1 MNRSKCKFY
10 VVNRAAKYFV
20 ISVYFEY
27 CFLGFPI
34 RASQL
39 RFIMK
44 TLKDVTTF
52 TPVGQKQLNSVDNC
66 DTYGDLLLQLRVNLI

>member
-1 MNRSKCKFY
+1 MNRSKCKCY
-10 VVNRAAKYFV
+10 VVNRVAKYFV

-39 RFIMK
+39 KFIMK
-44 TLKDVTTF
+44 TLKDVTKFF
-52 TPVGQKQLNSVDNC
+52 TP
-66 DTYGDLLLQLRVNLI
+66 RPLIRLGGTEIGHAAQFSRRN